1 MNRLL
6 LAILTAT
13 VTVAIGAGVL
23 TDGFGLLRPAAA
35 APGDGRNADDA
46 DAHNR
51 AAQLPIGQI
60 VLFSSGVGYFQR
72 EGAVEGNARVDLS
85 FPVSDINDLLK
96 SMVVRDMDGGVVST
110 VSYDSN
116 APVEKTLKSF
126 AINLNG
132 NPSFAGILGQ
142 ARGEKVAVVL
152 QQSNATQPGT
162 LTGTV
167 IGIEAQ
173 HQPAGKDATVNV
185 ELLNLWCSDG
195 MRSLKLNEVQRVRFL
210 NPVMDSEFKKALE
223 TLTLSHDT
231 QKKAVSLNFLGEGR
245 RQVKVGYVVENP
257 IWKTSYRLVLPK
269 DKDEKPFLQG
279 WAIVENPSDEDWKD
293 CRMALISG
301 RPISFRMDLYTPLF
315 VPRPVVEPELFAL
328 LRPVAY
334 SGGLFDDRT
343 HVAQNGAG
351 APRGT
356 TEFGAMP
363 AGAPGGG
370 RSRQQEA
377 RELDAMRRS
386 VEAKQG
392 GWADK
397 DGKLA
402 LNQGVAPAAT
412 ASKLGDFFQY
422 VIDKPVSLP
431 RQKSALLP
439 IVNKDVEGT
448 RISIYNEA
456 TQAKFP
462 LLGLKLKN
470 TSGLHLMQGP
480 ITVFE
485 GSNYAG
491 DARILDLQPKE
502 ERLISYAVDL
512 GTEVNPVPSSD
523 NGRYAAIKAVK
534 GVIETTT
541 KLRETKTYTVKNRN
555 EQERLV
561 LIEHPV
567 RNEFKLVE
575 DKGKPAEVAADV
587 YRFEVKVPAGKTE
600 TQVVTE
606 ERVISQ
612 NFQVSNI
619 DDNTIRV
626 FLNSPVTSEKVKK
639 GLQSALELRWA
650 VAKTQR
656 EIAEQ
661 QNQLKVIT
669 DDQVR
674 LRANLK
680 EMPATAA
687 AYKRYLEKFD
697 AQETQIEEYQAKIKE
712 LQGVEFKQKKELED
726 FLANFSAE

>member
-1 MNRLL
+1 M
-6 LAILTAT
+6 LTAA
-13 VTVAIGAGVL
+13 VTVAVGVGVV
-23 TDGFGLLRPAAA
+23 TNGFGFLRPAAA
-35 APGDGRNADDA
+35 APGDGRNADGA
-46 DAHNR
+46 DAHDR
-51 AAQLPIGQI
+51 AARLPIGQI

-126 AINLNG
+126 AVNLNG
-132 NPSFAGILGQ
+132 NPSFAGILSQ
-142 ARGEKVAVVL
+142 ARGEKVEVVL
-152 QQSNATQPGT
+152 QQTNATQPGT

-167 IGIEAQ
+167 IGVETQ

-245 RQVKVGYVVENP
+245 RNVKVGYVVENP

-269 DKDEKPFLQG
+269 DKEDKPFLQG
-279 WAIVENPSDEDWKD
+279 WAIVENPTDEDWRD
-293 CRMALISG
+293 CRMALVSG
-301 RPISFRMDLYTPLF
+301 RPISFQMDLYTPLF
-315 VPRPVVEPELFAL
+315 VPRPVVEPELFAS

-334 SGGLFDDRT
+334 SGNMYGDHFALDAPKMPQLKEAAPELDKTSGSRLELKNELRGLKPGAD
-343 HVAQNGAG
+343 GAG
-351 APRGT
+351 
-356 TEFGAMP
+356 FYY
-363 AGAPGGG
+363 
-370 RSRQQEA
+370 
-377 RELDAMRRS
+377 RRD
-386 VEAKQG
+386 V
-392 GWADK
+392 
-397 DGKLA
+397 GKALEEKMNLA
-402 LNQGVAPAAT
+402 SGVAPAAT

-448 RISIYNEA
+448 RVSIYNEA

-491 DARILDLQPKE
+491 DARILDLHPKE

-523 NGRYAAIKAVK
+523 NGRYTMIKAVK

-555 EQERLV
+555 ETERLV

-567 RNEFKLVE
+567 RNQFKLVE

-587 YRFEVKVPAGKTE
+587 YRFELKVPAGKTE

-606 ERVISQ
+606 ERVVAQ
-612 NFQVSNI
+612 NFQVSSI

-626 FLNSPVTSEKVKK
+626 FMNSPVTSEKVKK
-639 GLQSALELRWA
+639 CLQSALELRWA

-656 EIAEQ
+656 DIGEQ
-661 QNQLKVIT
+661 QQQLKVIT

-680 EMPATAA
+680 ELPVTAA
-687 AYKRYLEKFD
+687 AYKRYLEKFE
-697 AQETQIEEYQAKIKE
+697 AQETQIEQYQAKIKE
-712 LQGVEFKQKKELED
+712 LQAVEFKQKKELED
-726 FLANFSAE
+726 YLANFSAE

>member
-1 MNRLL
+1 MTRKWLYAAVAGGSALL
-6 LAILTAT
+6 G
-13 VTVAIGAGVL
+13 GAMFSAAGL
-23 TDGFGLLRPAAA
+23 GLLGLPQTAQAEKVAAK
-35 APGDGRNADDA
+35 DA
-46 DAHNR
+46 DGHS
-51 AAQLPIGQI
+51 AAGLPIGQI

-72 EGAVEGNARVDLS
+72 EGTVEGNARVDLQ
-85 FPVSDINDLLK
+85 FPVQDINDLLK
-96 SMVVRDMDGGVVST
+96 SMVVRDLDGGVVST

-132 NPSFAGILGQ
+132 NPSFSGVLSQ
-142 ARGEKVAVVL
+142 ARGEKVEVVL
-152 QQSNATQPGT
+152 QQTNATQPGT

-167 IGIEAQ
+167 IGIETQ

-195 MRSLKLNEVQRVRFL
+195 MHSLKLSEVQRVRFL
-210 NPVMDSEFKKALE
+210 NPIMDSEFKKALE
-223 TLTLSHDT
+223 TLALSHDT
-231 QKKAVSLNFLGEGR
+231 QKKAVSINFLGEGKR
-245 RQVKVGYVVENP
+245 NVKVGYVVENP

-269 DKDEKPFLQG
+269 DKEDKPFLQG
-279 WAIVENPSDEDWKD
+279 WAVVENPTDEDWKD
-293 CRMALISG
+293 CRMALVSG
-301 RPISFRMDLYTPLF
+301 RPISFQMDLYTPLY
-315 VPRPVVEPELFAL
+315 VPRPVVEPELFAS

-334 SGGLFDDRT
+334 SGNMNADHYRNLLPLAEPAAAFGDQLDRKAEKRRDLREEGKGGDAKLGA
-343 HVAQNGAG
+343 VGNG
-351 APRGT
+351 T
-356 TEFGAMP
+356 Y
-363 AGAPGGG
+363 
-370 RSRQQEA
+370 A
-377 RELDAMRRS
+377 RDANK
-386 VEAKQG
+386 A
-392 GWADK
+392 
-397 DGKLA
+397 LA
-402 LNQGVAPAAT
+402 EKMNLASGVASAAS

-448 RISIYNEA
+448 RVSIYNEH

-523 NGRYAAIKAVK
+523 NGRYTMIKAVK

-541 KLRETKTYTVKNRN
+541 KIRETKTYTIKNRN
-555 EQERLV
+555 DAERLV
-561 LIEHPV
+561 MIEHPV

-575 DKGKPAEVAADV
+575 NKVKPTEVASDV
-587 YRFEVKVPAGKTE
+587 YRFEIKVAAGKTE
-600 TQVVTE
+600 TQVVTAE
-606 ERVISQ
+606 QIVNQ
-612 NFQVSNI
+612 ALQVSNT
-619 DDNTIRV
+619 DDNTIRI
-626 FLNSPVTSEKVKK
+626 FMNSPITSEKVKK
-639 GLQSALELRWA
+639 GLQRALELRYT

-656 EIAEQ
+656 EIGEQ
-661 QNQLKVIT
+661 QQQLKVIT
-669 DDQVR
+669 DDQTR

-680 EMPATAA
+680 EMPPTAA

-697 AQETQIEEYQAKIKE
+697 AQETQIEQYQAEIKK
-712 LQGVEFKQKKELED
+712 LQGTEFNQKKELED
-726 FLANFSAE
+726 YLANFSAE

>member
-1 MNRLL
+1 MKRIA
-6 LAILTAT
+6 LAIVVAGTALAA
-13 VTVAIGAGVL
+13 VIVVPLLSGLWPLSAAA
-23 TDGFGLLRPAAA
+23 TDGKS
-35 APGDGRNADDA
+35 APGGE
-46 DAHNR
+46 R
-51 AAQLPIGQI
+51 ATGSAGLPIGQI

-72 EGAVEGNARVDLS
+72 EGTVEGNARVDLQ
-85 FPVSDINDLLK
+85 FPVQDINDLLK
-96 SMVVRDMDGGVVST
+96 SMVVRDLDGGVVST

-132 NPSFAGILGQ
+132 NPSFSGVLGQ
-142 ARGEKVAVVL
+142 ARGEKVEVVL
-152 QQSNATQPGT
+152 QQTNATQPGT

-167 IGIEAQ
+167 IGVETQ

-195 MRSLKLNEVQRVRFL
+195 MHSLKLTEVQRMRFL

-231 QKKAVSLNFLGEGR
+231 QKKAVAINFLGEGKR
-245 RQVKVGYVVENP
+245 NVKVGYVVENP

-269 DKDEKPFLQG
+269 DKEDKPFLQG
-279 WAIVENPSDEDWKD
+279 WAVVENPTDEDWKD
-293 CRMALISG
+293 CRMALVSG
-301 RPISFRMDLYTPLF
+301 RPISFQMDLYTPLY
-315 VPRPVVEPELFAL
+315 VPRPVVEPELFAS

-334 SGGLFDDRT
+334 SGDLRGDRLE
-343 HVAQNGAG
+343 VAQA
-351 APRGT
+351 
-356 TEFGAMP
+356 
-363 AGAPGGG
+363 
-370 RSRQQEA
+370 QK
-377 RELDAMRRS
+377 ELAE
-386 VEAKQG
+386 VEALG
-392 GWADK
+392 AARAATGSLRIHTLK
-397 DGKLA
+397 DAGNLPKAEAGFDVEMKKKLDERMDLGKS
-402 LNQGVAPAAT
+402 GVASAAS

-439 IVNKDVEGT
+439 IVNKDVEGA
-448 RISIYNEA
+448 RVSIYNEA

-523 NGRYAAIKAVK
+523 NGRYTMIKAVK

-541 KLRETKTYTVKNRN
+541 KIRETKTYTIKNRN
-555 EQERLV
+555 ESERLV
-561 LIEHPV
+561 MIEHPV

-575 DKGKPAEVAADV
+575 DKVNKPTEVASDV
-587 YRFEVKVPAGKTE
+587 YRFEIKVPAGKTE

-606 ERVISQ
+606 EQIINQ
-612 NFQVSNI
+612 GFQVSNT
-619 DDNTIRV
+619 DDNTIRI
-626 FLNSPVTSEKVKK
+626 FMNSPITSAKVKK
-639 GLQSALELRWA
+639 GLQSALELRYA

-656 EIAEQ
+656 DIGEQ
-661 QNQLKVIT
+661 QQQLKVIT
-669 DDQVR
+669 DDQAR

-680 EMPATAA
+680 EMPPTAA

-697 AQETQIEEYQAKIKE
+697 AQETQIEQYQAEIKK
-712 LQGVEFKQKKELED
+712 LQGTEFNQRKELED
-726 FLANFSAE
+726 YLANFSAE